1 METRSIQILSSNRK
15 NKIVMKNN
23 SVTLRGNVGTD
34 VTLKALS
41 NDQKLLNFNLATNE
55 NYKDKSGAWQKNTEW
70 HRIVVWGP
78 QAEKLAGSIEKGN
91 EVIVEGKIVSRTYQ
105 SKDGIEKNITEIHA
119 TDVIKT
125 VREKASA

>member
-1 METRSIQILSSNRK
+1 
-15 NKIVMKNN
+15 MKNN

-55 NYKDKSGAWQKNTEW
+55 SYKDKAGNWQKNTEW

-78 QAEKLAGSIEKGN
+78 QAEKLANSLEKGN

-105 SKDGIEKNITEIHA
+105 SKEGIEKNITEIHA

-125 VREKASA
+125 VRERASA

>member
-1 METRSIQILSSNRK
+1 
-15 NKIVMKNN
+15 MKNN

-78 QAEKLAGSIEKGN
+78 QAEKLASSIEKGN